1 MKVHF
6 TALGCAKNLIDS
18 EQMLALIQAAGHQIV
33 ADPAQADA
41 AVVNTCAF
49 IEAAQQEAIDAI
61 LELAE
66 LKKTGPLQRLVVT
79 GCLPERY
86 QGDILREIPE
96 IDAVLGVGSF
106 PDIVAALESPQAHMR
121 RFADKNAPLPELD
134 RTVTTGPG
142 WAYLKIADGCDNRCA
157 YCVIPSIRG
166 RYRSRPMDA
175 ILAEAEAL
183 ATRDVKEL
191 ILVAQDVTAYGRD
204 FRDGTTLCTLLR
216 ELVKVEGIEWIR
228 LHYLYPH
235 EITAELID
243 LIAAEPKIVKY
254 LDIPIQHVN
263 DAILRRMRRPE
274 TNRSIRA
281 LFETL
286 RDLIPAAEIRTSLI
300 VGLPGEG
307 EAEFAEL
314 MTFLKEQ
321 QLPRVGVFV
330 FSPQEGTPAAQMP
343 DRCSQEEAEHR
354 RDAVM
359 ALQDRIMQ
367 AYNDRQRGLTFKIL
381 CEGREADGRWVGRS
395 YCDSPEVDSQVLFTG
410 TAAPGQFAWVRI
422 DGQEDGFLTGHTVK
436 IDDKGSKDRFLYPYV

>member
-1 MKVHF
+1 MNVHF

-18 EQMLALIQAAGHQIV
+18 EQMLALIRAAGHQIT

-49 IEAAQQEAIDAI
+49 IEAAQQEAIDTI
-61 LELAE
+61 LELAQ
-66 LKKTGPLQRLVVT
+66 LKNTGRLKRLVVT
-79 GCLPERY
+79 GCLAQRY
-86 QGDILREIPE
+86 SGDILREIPE

-106 PDIVAALESPQAHMR
+106 PDIVAALETPERHFAC
-121 RFADKNAPLPELD
+121 FADKNAPLPELD
-134 RTVTTGPG
+134 RLVTTGPG

-166 RYRSRPMDA
+166 KYRSRPMDA
-175 ILAEAEAL
+175 ILAEARAL
-183 ATRDVKEL
+183 AAQGVKEL

-216 ELVKVEGIEWIR
+216 ELVKADGIEWIR

-235 EITAELID
+235 EITAELVD

-274 TNRSIRA
+274 TKQSIRA
-281 LFETL
+281 LLATL
-286 RDLIPAAEIRTSLI
+286 EDSIPWAVIRTSLI

-307 EAEFAEL
+307 EAEFQEL
-314 MTFLKEQ
+314 MDFLREQ

-330 FSPQEGTPAAQMP
+330 FSPQEGTAAADMP
-343 DRCSQEEAEHR
+343 DRCSQEEAERR

-359 ALQDRIMQ
+359 ALQENIMR
-367 AYNDRQRGLTFKIL
+367 AYNDRHIGMTFKIL
-381 CEGREADGRWVGRS
+381 CEGRDEDGRWVGRS
-395 YCDSPEVDSQVLFTG
+395 YGDSPEVDGQILFTG
-410 TAAPGQFAWVRI
+410 DAAPGQFSWVRI

-436 IDDKGSKDRFLYPYV
+436 IEDKGSRDRFLYV

>member
-1 MKVHF
+1 MKIHF

-18 EQMLALIQAAGHQIV
+18 EQMLALIQAAGHTIV
-33 ADPAQADA
+33 SDPAQADA

-61 LELAE
+61 LELAQ
-66 LKKTGPLQRLVVT
+66 LKKTGSLQRLVVT
-79 GCLPERY
+79 GCLPQRY
-86 QGDILREIPE
+86 QGDILTEIPE

-106 PDIVAALESPQAHMR
+106 PDIVAALETPERHYA

-166 RYRSRPMDA
+166 KYRSRPMDA
-175 ILAEAEAL
+175 ILAEANTL
-183 ATRDVKEL
+183 AADGVKEL
-191 ILVAQDVTAYGRD
+191 ILVAQDVTAYGHD
-204 FRDGTTLCTLLR
+204 FRNGTTLCTLLR
-216 ELVKVEGIEWIR
+216 ELVQVDGIEWIR

-274 TNRSIRA
+274 TKQGIRA

-286 RDLIPAAEIRTSLI
+286 RDLIPWAEIRTSLI

-314 MTFLKEQ
+314 MDFLREQ
-321 QLPRVGVFV
+321 QLPRVGAFV
-330 FSPQEGTPAAQMP
+330 FSPQEGTAAAEMP
-343 DRCSQEEAEHR
+343 DRCSQEEAERR

-359 ALQDRIMQ
+359 ALQDRIME
-367 AYNDRQRGLTFKIL
+367 AYNDRHIGMTFKVL
-381 CEGREADGRWVGRS
+381 CEGRDEDGRWVGRT
-395 YCDSPEVDSQVLFTG
+395 YGDSPEVDSQVLFTG
-410 TAAPGQFAWVRI
+410 DAAAGQFAWVHI
-422 DGQEDGFLTGHTVK
+422 DGQEDGFLTGHAV
-436 IDDKGSKDRFLYPYV
+436 IINDKGSRDRFLYV

>member
-1 MKVHF
+1 MKIHF

-18 EQMLALIQAAGHQIV
+18 EQMLALIQAAGHTIV
-33 ADPAQADA
+33 SDPAQADA

-61 LELAE
+61 LELAQ
-66 LKKTGPLQRLVVT
+66 LKKTGSLQRLVVT
-79 GCLPERY
+79 GCLPQRY
-86 QGDILREIPE
+86 QGDILTEIPE

-106 PDIVAALESPQAHMR
+106 PDIVAALETPERHYA

-166 RYRSRPMDA
+166 KYRSRPMDA
-175 ILAEAEAL
+175 ILAEANTL
-183 ATRDVKEL
+183 AADGVKEL
-191 ILVAQDVTAYGRD
+191 ILVAQDVTAYGHD
-204 FRDGTTLCTLLR
+204 FRNGTTLCTLLR
-216 ELVKVEGIEWIR
+216 ELVQVDGIEWIR

-274 TNRSIRA
+274 TKQDIRA

-286 RDLIPAAEIRTSLI
+286 RDLIPWAEIRTSLI

-314 MTFLKEQ
+314 MDFLREQ
-321 QLPRVGVFV
+321 QLPRVGAFV
-330 FSPQEGTPAAQMP
+330 FSPQEGTPAAEMP
-343 DRCSQEEAEHR
+343 DRCSQEEAERR

-359 ALQDRIMQ
+359 ALQDRIME
-367 AYNDRQRGLTFKIL
+367 AYNDRHIGMTFKVL
-381 CEGREADGRWVGRS
+381 CEGRDEDGRWGGRT
-395 YCDSPEVDSQVLFTG
+395 YGDSPEVDSQVLFTG
-410 TAAPGQFAWVRI
+410 DAAAGQFAWVHI
-422 DGQEDGFLTGHTVK
+422 DGQEDGFLTGHSVK
-436 IDDKGSKDRFLYPYV
+436 INDKGSRDRFLYV